1 MRGQR
6 KNPRKAV
13 QPFENKKRKIDI
25 FKNYEANGVEKIQRK
40 LEIFSTLISKKSI
53 SIKLRATKKAVAAL
67 HQSNGRFRCLNFIRG
82 SGKNA
87 YVATPFGKIYFECDT
102 SIPEGFCAFEC
113 VLFRQQDKQ
122 EIIITCQKQKKKP
135 VKNTKPNQMTGISS
149 LSRKLMN
156 SSNWSGCEANAS
168 KSYNKI
174 ISGGLPSLGKK
185 K

>member
-1 MRGQR
+1 M
-6 KNPRKAV
+6 KVNSLINEDFKIKAT
-13 QPFENKKRKIDI
+13 EKID
-25 FKNYEANGVEKIQRK
+25 
-40 LEIFSTLISKKSI
+40 LESEECVLGPFNVLSMKF
-53 SIKLRATKKAVAAL
+53 RATKRAVTAF
-67 HQSNGRFRCLNFIRG
+67 HQSNGRFRCSNFVRE

-87 YVATPFGKIYFECDT
+87 YVATPFGKIYFECNT

-113 VLFRQQDKQ
+113 VLFRPKDKQ

-135 VKNTKPNQMTGISS
+135 VKNTKPHQMTGIPS

-174 ISGGLPSLGKK
+174 VSGGLPSLGNKK
-185 K
+185 

>member
-1 MRGQR
+1 M
-6 KNPRKAV
+6 KANSLINDDLKIKTKEKFDQESEECV
-13 QPFENKKRKIDI
+13 IGPFN
-25 FKNYEANGVEKIQRK
+25 V
-40 LEIFSTLISKKSI
+40 L

-82 SGKNA
+82 SGKSA

>member
-1 MRGQR
+1 MKDNSLL
-6 KNPRKAV
+6 KNDLKIKTKEDIAIGSESLV
-13 QPFENKKRKIDI
+13 IGPFN
-25 FKNYEANGVEKIQRK
+25 V
-40 LEIFSTLISKKSI
+40 L
-53 SIKLRATKKAVAAL
+53 SIKLRATKKAVAAF
-67 HQSNGRFRCLNFIRG
+67 HQSNGRFRCFNFVRE
-82 SGKNA
+82 SGQNA
-87 YVATPFGKIYFECDT
+87 YVATPFGKIYFECNT

-113 VLFRQQDKQ
+113 VLFRPKDKQ

-135 VKNTKPNQMTGISS
+135 VKNTKPHQMTGISS

-174 ISGGLPSLGKK
+174 VSGGLPSLGKK